1 MILVTGGTG
10 MVGAHLLL
18 ACVKNNFPVRA
29 LYRSASRLQE
39 VADFF
44 SHNFPDQP
52 TYFEQ
57 IQWHQTDLN
66 DIVNL
71 EKAFDNIDQI
81 YHCAAKVSFAS
92 YHNEKLIKT
101 NREGTENLVNLAVK
115 YKVKKMAY
123 VSSIAALGVEPTV
136 KKVNEDFSWNPSL
149 LHTPYAYS
157 KYGAELEVWRGSQE
171 GLEVVI
177 VNPGII
183 LGGYFWNRSS
193 GTLIKRVAKGMNFYP
208 LGNAGVVALE
218 DVVHCLIKLMNS
230 PIKNERF
237 ILVSKNIPYQNLIQK
252 IALQLGV
259 SSPKIPLTKSLL
271 YTLFILDKVAYALGL
286 KKSFLNQATVES
298 LCSKQTYDGSKIEE
312 KLDFKYKPIDA
323 VLAAIGKAY
332 KASH

>member
-92 YHNEKLIKT
+92 YHSEKLIKT
-101 NREGTENLVNLAVK
+101 NREGTANLVNLAVK

-177 VNPGII
+177 VNPG
-183 LGGYFWNRSS
+183 
-193 GTLIKRVAKGMNFYP
+193 GT
-208 LGNAGVVALE
+208 GN
-218 DVVHCLIKLMNS
+218 
-230 PIKNERF
+230 F
-237 ILVSKNIPYQNLIQK
+237 ILHIS
-252 IALQLGV
+252 
-259 SSPKIPLTKSLL
+259 
-271 YTLFILDKVAYALGL
+271 
-286 KKSFLNQATVES
+286 
-298 LCSKQTYDGSKIEE
+298 
-312 KLDFKYKPIDA
+312 
-323 VLAAIGKAY
+323 
-332 KASH
+332 